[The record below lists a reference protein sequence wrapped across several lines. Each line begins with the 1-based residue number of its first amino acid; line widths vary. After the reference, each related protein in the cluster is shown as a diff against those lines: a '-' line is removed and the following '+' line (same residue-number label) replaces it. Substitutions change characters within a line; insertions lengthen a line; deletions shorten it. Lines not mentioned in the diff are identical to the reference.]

1 MYKFG
6 KPGTPHW
13 HINLVTEHDL
23 NIKITARSP
32 ALQHPFIN
40 DNSFSSPFPTVL
52 SLLPPPPS
60 PPPRQKDSPGMDT
73 GCSSRARRFAGLSR
87 FKSDTEIGIQRQIR
101 NCVGEDAK
109 LWERNSSGPGQ
120 EVGGWGGGGRLR
132 SSEQRG
138 PAVSGAL
145 PRDPTGWIVLTS
157 PPLTTAQRGMRSLR
171 VIRCSFAAG
180 G

>member
-120 EVGGWGGGGRLR
+120 EVGGWGGGGGVAC
-132 SSEQRG
+132 EAQNKG
-138 PAVSGAL
+138 D
-145 PRDPTGWIVLTS
+145 PR
-157 PPLTTAQRGMRSLR
+157 
-171 VIRCSFAAG
+171 
-180 G
+180 